1 MSHRH
6 HSSIGNVM
14 DVGISRRTA
23 MRGLGGGLLTAVAT
37 AGMGRPGLAS
47 ARSLQTDASPV
58 AGTDV
63 MLEWLGWSHFR
74 LTSPAGK
81 VILLNPWVEGN
92 PDAEITMDQI
102 ERADLILASQGH
114 GDDQGNAVQLAIQ
127 TGATLFEPFEL
138 GTWMIE
144 QGVPEDQVIR
154 SGPGGRLDLDGIT
167 VEMVAAVH
175 GSSVSAPTDTT
186 PSVGISAGFVITFE
200 NGWTVYFDGNSAATQ
215 DMALWSRLYQPHAM
229 LFNLN
234 QRRSPVDAA
243 AAISLVATDNPNLST
258 LIPHHH
264 RVSPQE
270 GSTTVADVQG
280 ELDAMG
286 IALQI
291 TEPTRGEV
299 YWFTV

>member
-1 MSHRH
+1 MSRRQHAA
-6 HSSIGNVM
+6 IDTILDTGV
-14 DVGISRRTA
+14 SRRTA
-23 MRGLGGGLLTAVAT
+23 LRGLGGGLLTAAAV
-37 AGMGRPGLAS
+37 GMGRPGFAA
-47 ARSLQTDASPV
+47 ARAMQTDASPV

-63 MLEWLGWSHFR
+63 TLEWLGWSHFR
-74 LTSPAGK
+74 LTSPGGT

-138 GTWMIE
+138 GTWMVE

-154 SGPGGRLDLDGIT
+154 SGPGARLELDGIT
-167 VEMVAAVH
+167 VQMVAAVH

-215 DMALWSRLYQPHAM
+215 DMALWGRLYQPHAM
-229 LFNLN
+229 LFNLG
-234 QRRSPVDAA
+234 QRRSPTDAA

-264 RVSPQE
+264 RVESPE
-270 GSTTVADVQG
+270 GSTTVADVQA

-286 IALQI
+286 VAVQI
-291 TEPTRGEV
+291 TDPTRGEV
-299 YWFTV
+299 YRFAV